1 MGEFLP
7 RKGPPAWNLS
17 ADDAQTFTP
26 HWGTPSWGADSAR
39 FRSRAM
45 GSKHALHTDRYAAFL
60 DRLRAARRDRD
71 MTQEEVADVLGKPQ
85 TYVSKCELGER
96 RVDFVELEDF
106 AAAYG
111 LPLDYFVTRSAGSR
125 RASSTTRRSPTQRK
139 R

>member
-1 MGEFLP
+1 
-7 RKGPPAWNLS
+7 
-17 ADDAQTFTP
+17 
-26 HWGTPSWGADSAR
+26 
-39 FRSRAM
+39 M

-60 DRLRAARRDRD
+60 DRLRAARRHRD
-71 MTQEEVADVLGKPQ
+71 MTQEAVADVLGKPQ

-111 LPLDYFVTRSAGSR
+111 LPLDYFVTRALGPRRAARTALKESR
-125 RASSTTRRSPTQRK
+125 RPK

>member
-1 MGEFLP
+1 
-7 RKGPPAWNLS
+7 
-17 ADDAQTFTP
+17 
-26 HWGTPSWGADSAR
+26 
-39 FRSRAM
+39 M

-60 DRLRAARRDRD
+60 DRLRAARRQRD
-71 MTQEEVADVLGKPQ
+71 MTQEAVADVLGKPQ

-111 LPLDYFVTRSAGSR
+111 LPLDYFVTRTEGPRRVGRAALREAGR
-125 RASSTTRRSPTQRK
+125 PK

>member
-1 MGEFLP
+1 
-7 RKGPPAWNLS
+7 
-17 ADDAQTFTP
+17 
-26 HWGTPSWGADSAR
+26 
-39 FRSRAM
+39 M

-106 AAAYG
+106 AAVYG
-111 LPLDYFVTRSAGSR
+111 LPLDYFVTRTAG
-125 RASSTTRRSPTQRK
+125 TRRTSRAAPREPGQAARPK

>member
-1 MGEFLP
+1 
-7 RKGPPAWNLS
+7 
-17 ADDAQTFTP
+17 
-26 HWGTPSWGADSAR
+26 
-39 FRSRAM
+39 M
-45 GSKHALHTDRYAAFL
+45 GSKNALHTDRYAAFL

-125 RASSTTRRSPTQRK
+125 RSSSTTRRSSTQRK

>member
-1 MGEFLP
+1 
-7 RKGPPAWNLS
+7 
-17 ADDAQTFTP
+17 
-26 HWGTPSWGADSAR
+26 
-39 FRSRAM
+39 M

-106 AAAYG
+106 AVAYG

>member
-1 MGEFLP
+1 
-7 RKGPPAWNLS
+7 
-17 ADDAQTFTP
+17 
-26 HWGTPSWGADSAR
+26 
-39 FRSRAM
+39 M

-60 DRLRAARRDRD
+60 DRLRSARRDSGK
-71 MTQEEVADVLGKPQ
+71 TQEEVADLLGKPQ

-111 LPLDYFVTRSAGSR
+111 VPLDYFVTRTAGSR
-125 RASSTTRRSPTQRK
+125 RAITTTRRSSTQRK

>member
-1 MGEFLP
+1 
-7 RKGPPAWNLS
+7 
-17 ADDAQTFTP
+17 
-26 HWGTPSWGADSAR
+26 
-39 FRSRAM
+39 M

-111 LPLDYFVTRSAGSR
+111 LPLDYFVTRSAGAR
-125 RASSTTRRSPTQRK
+125 RSSSTTRRSSTQRK

>member
-1 MGEFLP
+1 
-7 RKGPPAWNLS
+7 
-17 ADDAQTFTP
+17 
-26 HWGTPSWGADSAR
+26 
-39 FRSRAM
+39 M

-125 RASSTTRRSPTQRK
+125 RSSSTTRRSSTQRK